1 MSTALAM
8 DLEQTTLAGG
18 LPLVVLRRPGPRVL
32 AARLMIRGGSGADP
46 QQQRGAHQL
55 LAGLMTRGC
64 GELDA
69 EALADRVEG
78 AGAALRAEAT
88 EDALTLALHC
98 GAEDGQELLP
108 LLISMVREPTL
119 QPDQVDLERQ
129 LNLQTLQR
137 QKEDPFQ
144 QAHDQLRRLLFDGG
158 AYGHDPLGVEAD
170 LSRLGRMDLEPLV
183 QQLGGQGAVL
193 VLSGDTPERVVD
205 LLNGALEL
213 HPWEVSSPRSALSP
227 EGAAPSERFSA
238 LEEDTEQLVLLL
250 GAGTVPYGHPD
261 ALALRLLQAHLGA
274 GMSSRLFQA
283 MREERGLAY
292 DVGVHLPARCGPSPF
307 VVHLST
313 SAERAEEATTCL
325 LEEWREVMEHPI
337 PPEALALALAKY
349 RGQDAMGRQTCGQ
362 LAERLALVL
371 SHGLPIDQ
379 VESQL
384 ELAGQLTPSDL
395 LEAASR
401 WLQTP
406 SLSLVGPASALQAAE
421 QAWQRHPLSGP
432 APGGSRQA
440 GAGRC

>member
-1 MSTALAM
+1 MSPALSM
-8 DLEQTTLAGG
+8 DLEQTTLTGG

-32 AARLMIRGGSGADP
+32 AARLWIRGGSSADP
-46 QQQRGAHQL
+46 QHQRGAHQL

-64 GELDA
+64 GELNA

-98 GAEDGQELLP
+98 GAEDAQDLLP
-108 LLISMVREPTL
+108 LLLSMVLQPTL

-137 QKEDPFQ
+137 QREDPFQ

-158 AYGHDPLGVEAD
+158 PYGHDPLGIEAD
-170 LSRLGRMDLEPLV
+170 LSKLEKSDLEPLV
-183 QQLGGQGAVL
+183 HQLGVQGAVL
-193 VLSGDTPERVVD
+193 VLSGDAPDRVVD
-205 LLNGALEL
+205 LLNTTLQG
-213 HPWEVSSPRSALSP
+213 HPWEVGSPQSSAPPNCS
-227 EGAAPSERFSA
+227 APSERISS

-292 DVGVHLPARCGPSPF
+292 DVGVHLPARCGASPY

-313 SAERAEEATTCL
+313 SAERAQEATTCL
-325 LEEWREVMEHPI
+325 LEEWQQVMEHPI
-337 PPEALALALAKY
+337 PPESLALALAKY
-349 RGQDAMGRQTCGQ
+349 RGQDAMSRQTCGQ
-362 LAERLALVL
+362 LAERMALVL
-371 SHGLPIDQ
+371 SHGLPLDQ
-379 VESQL
+379 LESQL

-401 WLQTP
+401 WLQRP
-406 SLSLVGPASALQAAE
+406 SLSLVGPASALQSATL
-421 QAWQRHPLSGP
+421 AWKQHPLSGS
-432 APGGSRQA
+432 APGG
-440 GAGRC
+440 

>member
-1 MSTALAM
+1 MSPSLAM
-8 DLEQTTLAGG
+8 DLEQTALAGG

-32 AARLMIRGGSGADP
+32 AARLLIRGGSSTDP
-46 QQQRGAHQL
+46 QHQRGAHQL

-64 GELDA
+64 GELSA

-98 GAEDGQELLP
+98 GAEDAEDLLP
-108 LLISMVREPTL
+108 LLLAMVRQPTL

-137 QKEDPFQ
+137 QREDPFQ

-158 AYGHDPLGVEAD
+158 PYGHDPLGIEAD
-170 LSRLGRMDLEPLV
+170 LCRLNRDDLEPLV
-183 QQLGGQGAVL
+183 HQLGGQGAVL
-193 VLSGDTPERVVD
+193 VLCGDAPEQVVE
-205 LLNGALEL
+205 LLNASLQS
-213 HPWEVSSPRSALSP
+213 HPWEVIPPGAAMAT
-227 EGAAPSERFSA
+227 GWAAPSERISC

-261 ALALRLLQAHLGA
+261 ALPLRLLQTHLGS

-292 DVGVHLPARCGPSPF
+292 DVGVHFPARCGASPF

-325 LEEWREVMEHPI
+325 LEEWQRVMEHAI
-337 PPEALALALAKY
+337 APEALELALAKY

-379 VESQL
+379 LESQL
-384 ELAGQLTPSDL
+384 QQAGQLTPSDL
-395 LEAASR
+395 LGAASR
-401 WLQTP
+401 WLQRP
-406 SLSLVGPASALQAAE
+406 SLSLVGPAPALQPAAL
-421 QAWQRHPLSGP
+421 AWQQHPLSGG
-432 APGGSRQA
+432 APGG
-440 GAGRC
+440 

>member
-1 MSTALAM
+1 MSPTLLM
-8 DLEQTTLAGG
+8 NVEQTALAGG

-32 AARLMIRGGSGADP
+32 AARLLIRGGSSADP
-46 QQQRGAHQL
+46 HHQRGAHQL

-64 GELDA
+64 GTLNA

-98 GAEDGQELLP
+98 GAEDAEDLLP
-108 LLISMVREPTL
+108 LLLSMVRQPTL
-119 QPDQVDLERQ
+119 EPDQVDLERQ

-158 AYGHDPLGVEAD
+158 PYGHDPLGIEAD
-170 LSRLGRMDLEPLV
+170 LSKLEREDLEPLV
-183 QQLGGQGAVL
+183 HQLGALGAVL
-193 VLSGDTPERVVD
+193 VLSGDAPDRVVD
-205 LLNGALEL
+205 LLNTALQS
-213 HPWEVSSPRSALSP
+213 HPWEVGSPQSQSSAPPNGS
-227 EGAAPSERFSA
+227 EPSERISS

-250 GAGTVPYGHPD
+250 GAGTIPYGHPD

-292 DVGVHLPARCGPSPF
+292 DVGVHLPARCGASPY

-325 LEEWREVMEHPI
+325 LEEWQRVMEHPI
-337 PPEALALALAKY
+337 LPESLDLALAKY

-379 VESQL
+379 LESQL
-384 ELAGQLTPSDL
+384 KQAGELTSSDL

-401 WLQTP
+401 WLQRP
-406 SLSLVGPASALQAAE
+406 SLSLVGPVSALRAAE
-421 QAWQRHPLSGP
+421 RAWQEHPLSGSS
-432 APGGSRQA
+432 PGG
-440 GAGRC
+440 